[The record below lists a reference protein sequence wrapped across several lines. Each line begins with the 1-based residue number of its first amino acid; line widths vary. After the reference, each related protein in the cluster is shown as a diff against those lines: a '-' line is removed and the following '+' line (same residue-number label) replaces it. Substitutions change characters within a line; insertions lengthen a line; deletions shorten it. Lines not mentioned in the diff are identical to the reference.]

1 MNDSEI
7 LKHLEKSARE
17 DVKYFANP
25 NKEERERWVVSE
37 FLSALDVDFHE
48 AEIISLEQD
57 NKVDVCFRSAQFQ
70 IKELT
75 DPNLRRGKMYKDALN
90 SIIAATSLEEVS
102 LISDVRDLPP
112 VANMYELILDMASEL
127 ANSEKYMDLKNEI
140 DLLIYVT
147 RTRASLIQS
156 HELKR
161 EKFSALGWRSISC
174 VNSKQAVVLHSSQTA
189 PKFIV
194 ERDEQ
199 LMSNKG

>member
-7 LKHLEKSARE
+7 LKHLKKSARE

-37 FLSALDVDFHE
+37 FLSALDVGFHE

-127 ANSEKYMDLKNEI
+127 
-140 DLLIYVT
+140 
-147 RTRASLIQS
+147 
-156 HELKR
+156 
-161 EKFSALGWRSISC
+161 
-174 VNSKQAVVLHSSQTA
+174 VN
-189 PKFIV
+189 
-194 ERDEQ
+194 
-199 LMSNKG
+199 

>member
-7 LKHLEKSARE
+7 FNHLEISARE
-17 DVKYFANP
+17 DVKYFSNP
-25 NKEERERWVVSE
+25 NKDERERWVVSE
-37 FLSALDVDFHE
+37 FLSVLSIDYQE

-90 SIIAATSLEEVS
+90 SITAATSLEEVS
-102 LISDVRDLPP
+102 LISDVHDLPP
-112 VANMYELILDMASEL
+112 VSNMYELILDMASEL
-127 ANSEKYMDLKNEI
+127 ANSEKYMDLKSEI

-161 EKFSALGWRSISC
+161 EKFSSLGWRSISC

-194 ERDEQ
+194 ERDKQ